1 MIQTLPHFLPDAL
14 TRLHIANNVSQFPR
28 VRQPLA
34 DLRPAAVA
42 LIVVEYDDECALL
55 LTRRTSSLRAHSGQW
70 ALPGGRMD
78 ESETASEAALREVR
92 EEINL
97 TLQPESVVGTLDDYI
112 TRSGYRITPVILW
125 AGANTSTLEPNP
137 DEVASIHRIS
147 FTELARA
154 DAPQFDMSPD
164 SDQEVLSMKLSV
176 DQIYAPTAAF
186 LYQFREVVIK
196 GRETRVL
203 HYDQPRFAWR

>member
-1 MIQTLPHFLPDAL
+1 MIKALPHFLPDAL

>member
-1 MIQTLPHFLPDAL
+1 MIQALPHFLPDAL

-147 FTELARA
+147 FTDMARA

>member
-14 TRLHIANNVSQFPR
+14 TRLQIANNVSQFSP

-78 ESETASEAALREVR
+78 EGETASEAALREVR

-97 TLQPESVVGTLDDYI
+97 TLQPESVMGTLDDYI

>member
-1 MIQTLPHFLPDAL
+1 
-14 TRLHIANNVSQFPR
+14 
-28 VRQPLA
+28 
-34 DLRPAAVA
+34 
-42 LIVVEYDDECALL
+42 
-55 LTRRTSSLRAHSGQW
+55 
-70 ALPGGRMD
+70 
-78 ESETASEAALREVR
+78 
-92 EEINL
+92 
-97 TLQPESVVGTLDDYI
+97 
-112 TRSGYRITPVILW
+112 
-125 AGANTSTLEPNP
+125 
-137 DEVASIHRIS
+137 
-147 FTELARA
+147 LARA

>member
-1 MIQTLPHFLPDAL
+1 MIQALPHFLPDAL
-14 TRLHIANNVSQFPR
+14 TRLHIANNVSQFSP

>member
-1 MIQTLPHFLPDAL
+1 MIQALPHFLPDAL

-97 TLQPESVVGTLDDYI
+97 TLQPESVMGTLDDYI

-164 SDQEVLSMKLSV
+164 SDQEILSMKLSV

-186 LYQFREVVIK
+186 LYQFREVVIQ
-196 GRETRVL
+196 GRSTRVI